1 MVDHRLNSRI
11 REDKLLGITNIPYIY
26 IYEHYRIYGL
36 PWDSVWTW
44 LITMVAIDFCY
55 YWVHRASHEV
65 GFLWSAHQVHHSSE
79 DYVLTTALR
88 QSVFQEFGATIL
100 GLSTIFLTFQ
110 DIIWFITERIDT
122 VLIKNY
128 AGFLIIWDRMFG
140 TFEDLRTDEEIVYGL
155 VDHPQFFNPIKHQ
168 LYYYKLLWN
177 KAATMD
183 NWKDKIYC
191 FVKGPGWFPGTS
203 WTGDLS
209 CLPEIPKREK
219 YNPSTSFIF
228 SRVESSLSQSVFFGI
243 ISLLMV
249 SLTNFGFI
257 CDKHPKAWIYEALR
271 CLLFLIGYNVFGGRN
286 DEGVLSFYPIPRILV
301 NALFIISLISSVF
314 KHFYRTNPT
323 KALLKGNNSP
333 IVKYGIIQFFDG
345 IPWRRPSNYRNQ
357 GPGVSGGEKEERLI
371 TELTMV
377 RYKKRYFLVQFTPI
391 SSNAF
396 PEQKFTLNQILRD
409 KINEL
414 FGDYGLGAASCNGG
428 LRTLQWTPDIG
439 IGIFQ
444 KELKLYHAYFTRC
457 IKPLELNYVVTLFPE
472 ASFWWFKC
480 EENVEDY
487 DFLKEEIGFRVAD
500 RILDIK
506 RKMNTLVDIG
516 ADVQFEKILFDE
528 DGGKNF
534 LFDDESI
541 LCHYKFSESSL
552 DGVFLGSMFGGDT
565 LYEMRS
571 SLQLAEMEREGGFG
585 VHVSPFIDN
594 IRSW

>member
-1 MVDHRLNSRI
+1 MMEVLKNIGVLFYIVNPYESLFEKPEDLPKPDWISRAIPYLYGSILLESIVYTALGRKNGPRFNDGINSITHGSYLLI
-11 REDKLLGITNIPYIY
+11 RNAIIKGITNIPYIY

-88 QSVFQEFGATIL
+88 QSVFQEFGATVFYLPMAFFIPPSHKLVHDQFNLLYQFWIHTELIKDL
-100 GLSTIFLTFQ
+100 GPLNYIFN
-110 DIIWFITERIDT
+110 IPRHHMVHHGANRYCID
-122 VLIKNY
+122 KNY

-219 YNPSTSFIF
+219 YNPSTSFSTKFYIFTHFNVALYVLEVF

-314 KHFYRTNPT
+314 KHFTVQIQPKRT
-323 KALLKGNNSP
+323 KG
-333 IVKYGIIQFFDG
+333 
-345 IPWRRPSNYRNQ
+345 
-357 GPGVSGGEKEERLI
+357 E
-371 TELTMV
+371 
-377 RYKKRYFLVQFTPI
+377 
-391 SSNAF
+391 
-396 PEQKFTLNQILRD
+396 
-409 KINEL
+409 
-414 FGDYGLGAASCNGG
+414 
-428 LRTLQWTPDIG
+428 
-439 IGIFQ
+439 
-444 KELKLYHAYFTRC
+444 
-457 IKPLELNYVVTLFPE
+457 
-472 ASFWWFKC
+472 
-480 EENVEDY
+480 
-487 DFLKEEIGFRVAD
+487 
-500 RILDIK
+500 
-506 RKMNTLVDIG
+506 
-516 ADVQFEKILFDE
+516 
-528 DGGKNF
+528 
-534 LFDDESI
+534 
-541 LCHYKFSESSL
+541 
-552 DGVFLGSMFGGDT
+552 
-565 LYEMRS
+565 
-571 SLQLAEMEREGGFG
+571 
-585 VHVSPFIDN
+585 
-594 IRSW
+594 